1 MDVGEIPSGLIN
13 LSQEMSFTE
22 KEILRFAL
30 ADHAFREARALTQHL
45 LSTPGDHASHLCS
58 GSLAGIAVCY
68 CRPFM
73 AANGLGSLP
82 DEFRKFPSQE
92 LERIHD
98 TVFEAR
104 NKLTAHMDVIH
115 VAGLHT
121 KGAVQNHPGEVAV
134 HLTEQ
139 GAIFETTATYLHPDR
154 LPAILSLCE
163 FQMER
168 VGGLL
173 GQAGAELLA
182 RSRKLGSLTFRV
194 H

>member
-1 MDVGEIPSGLIN
+1 MALAAACLTG
-13 LSQEMSFTE
+13 SQEMPLTD

-45 LSTPGDHASHLCS
+45 LSTPVDPDSHLCS
-58 GSLAGIAVCY
+58 CSVAGIAVCY

-73 AANGLGSLP
+73 SATGLGSLP
-82 DEFRKFPSQE
+82 DEFRKFSSHD

-121 KGAVQNHPGEVAV
+121 HGVIQNHPGEVAV

-139 GAIFETTATYLHPDR
+139 GAFFETTATYLHPDR
-154 LPAILSLCE
+154 LPAVLSLCE
-163 FQMER
+163 LQIER
-168 VGGLL
+168 VGAIL
-173 GQAGAELLA
+173 GQAGADLLA
-182 RSRKLGSLTFRV
+182 RNRKLGTLTFRV